1 MRRFDPEEQNSK
13 KRLSP
18 PRWVWAAQLRF
29 WLGAATFL
37 VQPVHGEAQQQPV
50 SLMRQKLSG
59 VKDIVEGLT
68 TRDFGKVKDAGQMLR
83 TISVVDEITNRYTYE
98 EYRRLAEDFRTGAED
113 LIRSAEDKDLDK
125 ATATFNRVIQSCV
138 RCHNLLRDG
147 VDAERPPP
155 PPSETEIETVKPR
168 DDRPVRSEVRFRQ
181 HFITRYASGASSVS
195 AADMDGD
202 GDLDVLSAARN
213 EGKVSWH
220 ENDGRPDPFF
230 REHTI
235 STEIDGVESIITAD
249 LDGDE
254 DIDLVAASS
263 TEDRITWFENSGG
276 RTPYFTPHTISS
288 SVHGAKTLSVADVNG
303 DGRLDVIS
311 CSAEDHRVVWHEN
324 QGGRPV
330 SFVPHE
336 VETTVDTPRAFVALD
351 FDRDMDVDFIG
362 APATRPWIELF
373 ENDGKPRPSFT
384 SRRIGVSSF
393 GPRAIASADIDGD
406 DDLDLILAGEQRLET
421 ASETRL
427 GPTLLW
433 VENREAD
440 SAAFDPHVVLSS
452 NFVGIDV
459 SAADVD
465 GDGDLDLLAVLFRG
479 SGLTPY
485 LTPDSRLVWLENDG
499 RSPPDFEMRTID
511 SSQERGHWSIYPA
524 DLDGD
529 GDPDIVAAL
538 FVEGAVVWY
547 ECLR

>member
-1 MRRFDPEEQNSK
+1 MRRFGPKEQSHK
-13 KRLSP
+13 MKRSP

-29 WLGAATFL
+29 WLGAAICL
-37 VQPVHGEAQQQPV
+37 GPPIRGEAQQQPI

-68 TRDFGKVKDAGQMLR
+68 TRDFGKVKTASQRLR

-98 EYRRLAEDFRTGAED
+98 EYRRHAEDFRIGAED
-113 LIRSAEDKDLDK
+113 LIRSAEDRDLEG
-125 ATATFNRVIQSCV
+125 ATVYFNRVIQSCV
-138 RCHNLLRDG
+138 RCHNLLRDA
-147 VDAERPPP
+147 VDADRPPAT
-155 PPSETEIETVKPR
+155 PSETEIEVSEPR
-168 DDRPVRSEVRFRQ
+168 DDRRSKSEVRFRR

-230 REHTI
+230 LEHTI
-235 STEIDGVESIITAD
+235 STEIDGVESIVAAD
-249 LDGDE
+249 LDGDD

-263 TEDRITWFENSGG
+263 TEDQITWFENSGG
-276 RTPYFTPHTISS
+276 RSPYFTPHTISS
-288 SVHGAKTLSVADVNG
+288 SVYGAKSLSVADVNG
-303 DGRLDVIS
+303 DGRLDVIA
-311 CSAEDHRVVWHEN
+311 CSAEDHRIVWHEN
-324 QGGRPV
+324 QGGRRV
-330 SFVPHE
+330 SFVPHV
-336 VETTVDTPRAFVALD
+336 VETTVDTPRVFAALD

-362 APATRPWIELF
+362 VPATRPWIELF
-373 ENDGKPRPSFT
+373 ENDGKPQPSFT
-384 SRRIGVSSF
+384 SRRIEISSF
-393 GPRAIASADIDGD
+393 GPRAIATADIDGD

-440 SAAFDPHVVLSS
+440 SAAFDPHVILSS

-459 SAADVD
+459 SATDID
-465 GDGDLDLLAVLFRG
+465 GDGDLDLIAVLFRG

-485 LTPDSRLVWLENDG
+485 LTPDSQLVWLENDG
-499 RSPPDFEMRTID
+499 GSPPDFEMRIIE
-511 SSQERGHWSIYPA
+511 SSQELGHWSIYPA